1 MLVVENVLRPL
12 AFFEG
17 DAPEPSGHAVQLLPT
32 KRRSLLQR
40 ATLREMRVSTNRIR
54 ARGGDNI
61 VRYISRVFA
70 ILGMFLVAG
79 CETNQETVV
88 DRIEITGFGIFEY
101 EGVRIGPDDT
111 SSTGAKLGAAKG
123 LKLSAQTTR
132 IPIRPGRAY
141 GVRFV
146 VHGNPPDSMVN
157 IKVVLRSTDACVL
170 RDTGQVVYHNDSV
183 LRVRIGEIRHIG
195 GRFPESEEENHCTG
209 APQPGTETLELYH
222 GDRKLAEKT
231 FQIVTE

>member
-1 MLVVENVLRPL
+1 MKFSSRAFIVVGMLL
-12 AFFEG
+12 
-17 DAPEPSGHAVQLLPT
+17 
-32 KRRSLLQR
+32 
-40 ATLREMRVSTNRIR
+40 VSSCT
-54 ARGGDNI
+54 
-61 VRYISRVFA
+61 
-70 ILGMFLVAG
+70 
-79 CETNQETVV
+79 THQETVV
-88 DRIEITGFGIFEY
+88 YGIEITGFGIFEY
-101 EGVRIGPDDT
+101 EGVRIGPDET

-132 IPIRPGRAY
+132 IPIWPGRAY

-146 VHGNPPDSMVN
+146 VHGNPPDSMVD

-183 LRVRIGEIRHIG
+183 LKVRIGEIRHIG
-195 GRFPESEEENHCTG
+195 GRFPESEEENHCAG